1 MTTNDLDLYVQS
13 DEPISL
19 ADLLTADAAKALT
32 DTIRQGAES
41 VWQLIGAAYQGRAWV
56 ALGYESWD
64 AYVDTE
70 FGGAPLA
77 LPREKRKEAVAS
89 LKAQGMSLR
98 AIAAATD
105 TSPQTVANDL
115 AAAAADAAEAGVQ
128 KLDTSVLT
136 EEQHVRY
143 DELTAKESS
152 DDFLSD
158 EEFAELKEL
167 RDITAVDAELV
178 DEPAPEPVKTVGKDG
193 KEYKA
198 KAPKEPKPK
207 TPKQSDEVAAAKR
220 IAKALQTSQELLN
233 DLITSKSY
241 IAASKEIKQEVDNV
255 LASPIV
261 DLLEELEIRVP
272 AKWMKLVS

>member
-1 MTTNDLDLYVQS
+1 MTTNDLAPLDQTN
-13 DEPISL
+13 EPISA
-19 ADLLTADAAKALT
+19 ADLLTADAAKQLT

-41 VWQLIGAAYQGRAWV
+41 VWQLIGAAYQGRAWT

-64 AYVDTE
+64 AYVDGE

-115 AAAAADAAEAGVQ
+115 AAAEAEAGVQ

-136 EEQHVRY
+136 EEQHVRL
-143 DELTAKESS
+143 DELQTKEAS

-158 EEFAELKEL
+158 EEFAELQEL
-167 RDITAVDAELV
+167 RNITAVDAELV
-178 DEPAPEPVKTVGKDG
+178 DEPTPVATVTGIDG
-193 KEYKA
+193 KSYKQD
-198 KAPKEPKPK
+198 KTPKTPKEPKPVK
-207 TPKQSDEVAAAKR
+207 PENSPQAKDAQR
-220 IAKALQTSQELLN
+220 IAKYLRTAQELMNDLQTSK
-233 DLITSKSY
+233 DY
-241 IAASKEIKQEVDNV
+241 IDAPKDVRVAVDEA
-255 LASPIV
+255 LATAVV
-261 DLLEELEIRVP
+261 DLLEELDIRVP